1 MHDPSIALANFCG
14 IFAVQIGD
22 RNKCR
27 QYPLAPGG
35 VNHRKISLLSTK
47 SCRQPLG
54 RQLENPDTVLLTALL
69 AGCGESPR
77 AWGEV
82 NSLIVATSQEQ
93 WDAIGEMVDSAIE
106 TRVLTVRPE
115 KTFRVTHQVPAGQ
128 AWDMLQRFR
137 QLLLVGTPD
146 SPWMAAPLARAERE
160 SFNPPEL
167 FQVGDVW
174 ARGQSVTVLLL
185 PSTGADGADELMAP
199 LHELL
204 DGQYRQWSRTQMY
217 QSGPDSLLADTL
229 WNEAG
234 FTMLLPKV
242 YQHRTVD
249 SVHIFRN
256 DNPTPTELIRQ
267 IAVTWRSPIP
277 EELDQEELLAWR
289 TELTEGYYIYDQVV
303 DLDLAQ
309 TRRLQLGDL
318 ILEELRAVWSNPP
331 DDLFPAGGPMILW
344 SVPCPAQNRH
354 YMIDAWLY
362 APGRDKYQYVLQLET
377 ILNTFRCR
385 SEA

>member
-1 MHDPSIALANFCG
+1 MRQG
-14 IFAVQIGD
+14 RTTFA
-22 RNKCR
+22 
-27 QYPLAPGG
+27 
-35 VNHRKISLLSTK
+35 
-47 SCRQPLG
+47 
-54 RQLENPDTVLLTALL
+54 TVLLTALL
-69 AGCGESPR
+69 AACGENPR

-93 WDAIGEMVDSAIE
+93 WEAIGEMVESAIE
-106 TRVLTVRPE
+106 TRVLTVRAE
-115 KTFRVTHQVPAGQ
+115 KTFRVTHQVPEGRE
-128 AWDMLQRFR
+128 WDMLQRFR

-146 SPWMAAPLARAERE
+146 SPWMAEPLAHADRE

-167 FQVGDVW
+167 FQVGNVW

-204 DGQYRQWSRTQMY
+204 DTQYRQWSRTRMY
-217 QSGPDSLLADTL
+217 MSGRDSLLADTL

-234 FTMLLPKV
+234 FTMLFPEV

-256 DNPTPTELIRQ
+256 DNPEPSELIRQ
-267 IAVTWRSPIP
+267 IAVTWRSPVP
-277 EELDQEELLAWR
+277 EELGQEELLAWR
-289 TELTEGYYIYDQVV
+289 TELTDRYYIYPQAV
-303 DLDLAQ
+303 DLDLAR
-309 TRRLQLGDL
+309 TSRFQLGDL

-331 DDLFPAGGPMILW
+331 EDQFPAGGPLIIW
-344 SVPCPAQNRH
+344 SVPCPAQGRH

-385 SEA
+385 TGA